1 MMKKWSNNLTH
12 GSLLSS
18 LKIIQIKIKNYLR
31 SGEPLFS
38 LLKERTRLAEV
49 ALESWS

>member
-1 MMKKWSNNLTH
+1 MYEEMVKELDSWVVA
-12 GSLLSS
+12 SS

-31 SGEPLFS
+31 PCEPLFS